1 MKDEFMEKLVAGILE
16 RKARLAEI
24 EAEYKSRVAPV
35 KEEIE
40 KLEAA
45 LAKLMTDAG
54 IKSAKTRYGT
64 AYFSDVSSVKVV
76 DWIAVLDFIVQNGA
90 WDLLERRINKT
101 ALKDSGVDVP
111 GVAVEFTRKVN
122 VRRT

>member
-1 MKDEFMEKLVAGILE
+1 MNEMFEKLVAGILA
-16 RKARLAEI
+16 RKERLAEL
-24 EAEYKSRVAPV
+24 EAEHKLRVKPIR
-35 KEEIE
+35 EEVE

-64 AYFSDVSSVKVV
+64 AYFSDVSSVKIV
-76 DWIAVLDFIVQNGA
+76 DWLAALDFIVQNGA

-101 ALKDSGVDVP
+101 ALKESGANVP
-111 GVAVEFTRKVN
+111 GVAIEFTRKVN